1 MRRRRS
7 ENADRRRSSNRG
19 AGLHSGPLNPWLEHL
34 AGFCCASI
42 TILIVGRYS
51 ISDCP
56 SSTLFGHDQFPRA
69 GFLVF
74 ASRTFL
80 LCHRDCPHRLPLMHV
95 MTRAI
100 CDVRVFV
107 YVAERPSTNPIQV
120 VDADIRTVSFARNL
134 VKDTPHWFWTFDQ
147 CLPHGGP
154 LTFRLTRGLI
164 VTGVL
169 GTTSV
174 FKQLTS
180 HLNYLLPLRQ
190 GTRPDP

>member
-1 MRRRRS
+1 M
-7 ENADRRRSSNRG
+7 
-19 AGLHSGPLNPWLEHL
+19 
-34 AGFCCASI
+34 C
-42 TILIVGRYS
+42 Y
-51 ISDCP
+51 
-56 SSTLFGHDQFPRA
+56 
-69 GFLVF
+69 
-74 ASRTFL
+74 
-80 LCHRDCPHRLPLMHV
+80 RDCPDRLPLMHV

-180 HLNYLLPLRQ
+180 HLDYLYIAFTTRYK
-190 GTRPDP
+190 TRPQNSVDSVLRADTTSQPKRKSRPRVFDRVEQAKG